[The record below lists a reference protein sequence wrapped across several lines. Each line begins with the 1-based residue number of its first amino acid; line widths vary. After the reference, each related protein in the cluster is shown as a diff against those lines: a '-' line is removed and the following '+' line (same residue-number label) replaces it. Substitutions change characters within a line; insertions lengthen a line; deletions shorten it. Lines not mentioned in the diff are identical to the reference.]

1 MGLDAIFLLIVVLAG
16 LPSLAWAA
24 KRRLDEGMVFPKLA
38 FYLQSALL
46 QLFLLFWS
54 GVVAFNEKLTLAP
67 RPAVT
72 LPDIGWAAL
81 LLLIAVAAMR
91 VSWSAADESTRRRLL
106 LIVPGNR
113 RERVAWVGVSAA
125 AALGEE
131 LVFRGVT
138 VTLLSQ
144 LFDNWLFAVVV
155 TSIAFG
161 LAHAVQ
167 GWVNSVHVAL
177 FGMAFHLLVL
187 ATGDLWMA
195 MAVHFVYDVVTGF
208 YLGSRTT
215 TQ

>member
-1 MGLDAIFLLIVVLAG
+1 
-16 LPSLAWAA
+16 
-24 KRRLDEGMVFPKLA
+24 
-38 FYLQSALL
+38 
-46 QLFLLFWS
+46 
-54 GVVAFNEKLTLAP
+54 
-67 RPAVT
+67 
-72 LPDIGWAAL
+72 
-81 LLLIAVAAMR
+81 
-91 VSWSAADESTRRRLL
+91 
-106 LIVPGNR
+106 
-113 RERVAWVGVSAA
+113 VAWVGVSAA

-144 LFDNWLFAVVV
+144 LFGNWLFAAVV

-167 GWVNSVHVAL
+167 GWVNSFHVAL